1 MHAENLK
8 ETINL
13 NLTNMTKKLLLGIM
27 SIALT
32 CSTNYAAIQT
42 AQFNKAV
49 KFNTTTDK
57 GTTMMRAAAEDTQ
70 IFLDDFEDNN
80 VQTVPNG
87 WTVVD
92 PSTSQYGGM
101 LADNY
106 YAAYSGDFYF
116 ASGYDDTA
124 ARNAWAFAPAV
135 TLEAGHTYH
144 FGIWSF
150 CQGYR
155 GYADEWRMTI
165 GTAQTAESQTN
176 IIIDRSGSNAI
187 VDSEWTLCS
196 GTFTPTTTGTYY
208 PALHH
213 CTQEINVGMCFWDYF
228 QIDSDHVR
236 ILPQGSMFSMGGLWS
251 LDGHTQDEEG
261 NTGVCRAYMYEGETL
276 KYGCIASN
284 CTSVEWDFGS
294 FGTTPNV
301 TAAQPVVTYNFPEGR
316 DEVYNDVF
324 LIMKND
330 DGEAYALREF
340 YINRIGNNTVH
351 TDFVSNIRPEDGF
364 YMIAADGNQYN
375 ALSGLNTSYSRLA
388 ERYLMDDNV
397 SATITGAYILP
408 LQYKMTVINRKKEFT
423 VRVLSADENNMPG
436 SELYSEIFKFE
447 EVFGNTNFQGAQLI
461 GFGFSQEV
469 AVKGTFFIE
478 FEFPSISIGSNNSI
492 FFATTQARA
501 FANDNSSY
509 FYNPTSVSGMSEG
522 WYSSNDYYGAGIS
535 SAIYPLVTFQ
545 DMAGVAAPSV
555 SECTVYANGKEI
567 NIVNA
572 QEGSEIVI
580 TDIAGRVVLRTPA
593 NAIKT
598 TLNTN
603 LSAGVYVVT
612 VDGVSTKVALR

>member
-1 MHAENLK
+1 M
-8 ETINL
+8 I
-13 NLTNMTKKLLLGIM
+13 KKLLLSIV

-32 CSTNYAAIQT
+32 SSTAFAAIQT
-42 AQFNKAV
+42 AQFNQAV
-49 KFNTTTDK
+49 KFNTTTEK
-57 GTTMMRAAAEDTQ
+57 GTVMMRAAAEDTQ
-70 IFLDDFEDNN
+70 IFLDDFEGNN
-80 VQTVPNG
+80 AQTVPNG

-101 LADNY
+101 LADSY
-106 YAAYSGDFYF
+106 YTAYSGDFYF
-116 ASGYDDTA
+116 ASGYDETA

-144 FGIWSF
+144 FGIWSY

-176 IIIDRSGSNAI
+176 IIIDRSGSNAVI
-187 VDSEWTLCS
+187 DSEWTLCS
-196 GTFTPTTTGTYY
+196 GTFTPATTGTYY

-261 NTGVCRAYMYEGETL
+261 NTGVYRAYLKEGETL
-276 KYGCIASN
+276 KYGCLASN
-284 CTSVEWDFGS
+284 CTSVEWEFGD
-294 FGTTPNV
+294 FGTTPDV
-301 TAAQPVVTYNFPEGR
+301 TAAQPTVTYNFPEND

-324 LIMKND
+324 LTMKND
-330 DGEAYALREF
+330 DGEAYAIREF
-340 YINRIGNNTVH
+340 YINRIGNNTSH

-375 ALSGLNTSYSRLA
+375 ALCGLNTSYNRLA
-388 ERYLMDDNV
+388 ERYLMDDDI
-397 SATITGAYILP
+397 SATITGAYVLP
-408 LQYKMTVINRKKEFT
+408 LQYKMTVINRRKEFT
-423 VRVLSADENNMPG
+423 VRVLSADENGMPG
-436 SELYSEIFKFE
+436 SEVYSEVFKFE
-447 EVFGNTNFQGAQLI
+447 DVFGNTNFQGAQLI

-478 FEFPSISIGSNNSI
+478 FEFPSISVGSNNCI

-501 FANDNSSY
+501 FNNDNSCF
-509 FYNPTSVSGMSEG
+509 FYNPTGVTGMNEG
-522 WYSSNDYYGAGIS
+522 WHSSIDYYGAGIS

-545 DMAGVAAPSV
+545 DKTGVAAPSV
-555 SECTVYANGKEI
+555 NECTVYANGNEI
-567 NIVNA
+567 NVVNA
-572 QEGSEIVI
+572 QEGSNIVV
-580 TDIAGRVVLRTPA
+580 TDIAGRVVLQASA
-593 NAIKT
+593 NAVKT